1 MSRCNV
7 CGYCEFGKGPWGRM
21 SQGGAF
27 PACRSCGSLE
37 RHRTVRA
44 VWNPLIRLELGRL
57 RAIQFSLDRSVDR
70 DWFRTLEISI
80 YGKRNSLDLENI
92 DRPCDRYDV
101 VICNH
106 ILEHIRDDRQAFR
119 EIMRILKPTGLFQ
132 FTVPLPQSR
141 AVTEDWGYPD
151 HPHGHYRL
159 YGRDLVDRFGEARP
173 DTKFLCVPGADPV
186 TGEPDLVYFA
196 FLDERR
202 LDSIRQKLG
211 TAFPSVEVVA

>member
-1 MSRCNV
+1 M
-7 CGYCEFGKGPWGRM
+7 
-21 SQGGAF
+21 

-44 VWNPLIRLELGRL
+44 VWNQLIGLDLIRLK
-57 RAIQFSLDRSVDR
+57 AIQFSLDRSVDR

-80 YGKRNSLDLENI
+80 YGKRNSLDLEDI

-173 DTKFLCVPGADPV
+173 GTKFLCVPGVDPV
-186 TGEPDLVYFA
+186 TGERDLVYFA

-202 LDSIRQKLG
+202 LNSVRQKLG
-211 TAFPSVEVVA
+211 TAFQSVEVIA